1 MMRVEYSLNILKPL
15 NFILKRVNVMVLE
28 LQFNIAIIGTS
39 LAVQGCRICLPMK
52 GTWVLFLVGELRS
65 HMPQGN

>member
-28 LQFNIAIIGTS
+28 LQFNIGIIGTF
-39 LAVQGCRICLPMK
+39 LVIQGCRSCLSMK